1 MENEQKKFKLVSDY
15 QPTGDQPQA
24 IETLVKGFREGNQC
38 QTLLGVTGVWQ
49 DFYDGECDPA
59 VEQADFDYC
68 AQ

>member
-24 IETLVKGFREGNQC
+24 IETLVSIPGRQPMPDFTRGYG
-38 QTLLGVTGVWQ
+38 LWQ